1 MTTNISAIRII
12 TFRRFVSLFVFGFFL
27 AGAASVCSAQIVES
41 VGNRALGMG
50 GAFVAVASDSS
61 ATWWNPAG
69 LATGPFTDVSI
80 ARSFVDLKENV
91 PARRDRVSFFAA
103 SAPMVGFSYYRLRI
117 TDIRR
122 SGAKGQPAVDR
133 EDTRAEVSVRSFSVS
148 ELGLTLVQSMLPGVH
163 AGATLKYVRGTLRS
177 DTGDPARPPS
187 ELLDRGEELGGGTA
201 ENHFDLDAGVIGVA
215 GPVRV
220 GAVMRNIRALKFGDD
235 GFTLPRQT
243 RVGVALDIEKVGG
256 PPLTLAVDADARRY
270 ATASGDRRVIAAGVE
285 QWLGMRRI
293 GLRGGG
299 RFNMVGSK
307 ERVAT
312 AGASILVRTG
322 LYVEGQ
328 VTHGGADAPFDASS
342 GRPEPR
348 RGTERGWGVG
358 ARVTF

>member
-12 TFRRFVSLFVFGFFL
+12 TFGRFVSVFVFVFLL

-69 LATGPFTDVSI
+69 LATGPFSDVST
-80 ARSFVDLKENV
+80 ARGVVDLKENV

-117 TDIRR
+117 TDIQR
-122 SGAKGQPAVDR
+122 SGAKGQPVVDR
-133 EDTRAEVSVRSFSVS
+133 EDTRAGVSVRSFSVS

-163 AGATLKYVRGTLRS
+163 AGATLKYVRGTLRG
-177 DTGDPARPPS
+177 DTGDAARPPS
-187 ELLDRGEELGGGTA
+187 DLLDSGEELGGGAA
-201 ENHFDLDAGVIGVA
+201 ENRFDLDAGVIGVA

-220 GAVMRNIRALKFGDD
+220 GAVMRNIRALKFGDG
-235 GFTLPRQT
+235 GFTLPRQM
-243 RVGVALDIEKVGG
+243 RVGAAVDIEKAGG
-256 PPLTLAVDADARRY
+256 PPLTLAVDADARTY

-285 QWLGMRRI
+285 QWLGMRRV
-293 GLRGGG
+293 GVRGGG
-299 RFNMVGSK
+299 RFNMVGAK

-322 LYVEGQ
+322 FYVEGQ
-328 VTHGGADAPFDASS
+328 VAHGGADA
-342 GRPEPR
+342 
-348 RGTERGWGVG
+348 ERGWGVG